1 MADWAKIDV
10 GFLRHPQVCRL
21 TKPEQLGY
29 LSLILYAQEYETDG
43 VIPRPALALCGVTV
57 KEAEAMIRAG
67 LIVANGDDLVIDGFT
82 RKQATRAQMEKK
94 RADARARRDRRPSQ

>member
-21 TKPEQLGY
+21 TKAEQLGY

-43 VIPRPALALCGVTV
+43 VIPRQALSLCGVTV
-57 KEAEAMIRAG
+57 KEAEAMIRAD
-67 LIVANGDDLVIDGFT
+67 LIISDSENLVIDGFT
-82 RKQATRAQMEKK
+82 RKQATRAHMDKK
-94 RADARARRDRRPSQ
+94 RADARARRDRRASQ